1 LCPFIF
7 FFFNYN
13 LFIIL
18 IFFLVSVYLIYKI
31 TISNYLDTF
40 IITIVLNFINFLVI
54 YEVALYIGIKP
65 SNLFIF
71 LIPIVV
77 FLVALPLT
85 PTEWGWRE
93 MLFIKI
99 FNLSNVSSEQALI
112 LSIIYGLITL
122 IFSIIIV
129 LIHAFFLKT
138 RTSKLL

>member
-1 LCPFIF
+1 M
-7 FFFNYN
+7 
-13 LFIIL
+13 
-18 IFFLVSVYLIYKI
+18 
-31 TISNYLDTF
+31 
-40 IITIVLNFINFLVI
+40 
-54 YEVALYIGIKP
+54 ALYIGIKP